1 MFLFHR
7 GYVKHLF
14 TKGKIFAVFLSC
26 LANTPRHGGCSYT
39 QEISSIH
46 MQTHIHTGYAD
57 TCVNTHTHTH
67 ESNFEPLAC
76 IKVWF
81 SRRVFE
87 RAAQGQHPPHP
98 PNPPPAFDSS
108 LNVKKKEFCLEFLWR
123 KSYFL
128 SVFKD
133 AICVHSCRHSFGF
146 LQYCRLTFR
155 ERAKSAHVLTKRK
168 EIDWIQ
174 ALCFRPHTLRAI

>member
-1 MFLFHR
+1 MAGVLILR
-7 GYVKHLF
+7 KS
-14 TKGKIFAVFLSC
+14 A
-26 LANTPRHGGCSYT
+26 RHTCRHTYI
-39 QEISSIH
+39 QDI
-46 MQTHIHTGYAD
+46 QTHAS
-57 TCVNTHTHTH
+57 THTHTH
-67 ESNFEPLAC
+67 KSNFEPLAC
-76 IKVWF
+76 IKVRF

-87 RAAQGQHPPHP
+87 RAAQASTPT
-98 PNPPPAFDSS
+98 PPPAFDSS
-108 LNVKKKEFCLEFLWR
+108 LNVKKKEFCLECLWR

-168 EIDWIQ
+168 EID
-174 ALCFRPHTLRAI
+174 